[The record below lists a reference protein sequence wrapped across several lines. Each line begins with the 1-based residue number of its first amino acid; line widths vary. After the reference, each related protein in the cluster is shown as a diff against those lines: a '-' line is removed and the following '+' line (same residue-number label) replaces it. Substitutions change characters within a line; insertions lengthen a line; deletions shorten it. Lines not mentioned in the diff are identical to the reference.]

1 MRRAARLHESKGAA
15 ADNLSPLAQR
25 YRVRTLVEV
34 DERVQVRLGAQAGQQ
49 PVTQRFE
56 LTKLLY
62 LRARALHGHRRS
74 AARRRSTAGAL
85 RVVQAKCILR
95 EHTAGVGSIGA
106 PLVRMVIRWH
116 KVLCGRQVHPLIGGE
131 PLEGTRWRWRS
142 GRRGQDDTNVRD

>member
-62 LRARALHGHRRS
+62 LRARALHGHRRRVSGPRPSPSRERRLEQPDQRTVS
-74 AARRRSTAGAL
+74 AL
-85 RVVQAKCILR
+85 
-95 EHTAGVGSIGA
+95 
-106 PLVRMVIRWH
+106 
-116 KVLCGRQVHPLIGGE
+116 
-131 PLEGTRWRWRS
+131 
-142 GRRGQDDTNVRD
+142 